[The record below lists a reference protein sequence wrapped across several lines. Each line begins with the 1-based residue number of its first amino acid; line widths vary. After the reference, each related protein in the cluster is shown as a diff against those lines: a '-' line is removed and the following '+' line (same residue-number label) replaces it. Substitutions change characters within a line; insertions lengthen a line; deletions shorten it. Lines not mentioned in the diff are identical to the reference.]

1 MSRSNRLFALF
12 ALALTTSALGVAGG
26 TTLRSAYAQEEEV
39 VIGDPG
45 GCEED
50 ECNDG
55 TNCIQNPGRR
65 TKCDVTGPGRCATDA
80 C

>member
-1 MSRSNRLFALF
+1 MPRLKRLFALL
-12 ALALTTSALGVAGG
+12 ALALVTGTLGTASGV
-26 TTLRSAYAQEEEV
+26 TLRSAVAQDTEIISE
-39 VIGDPG
+39 PG

-55 TNCIQNPGRR
+55 TTCIQNAGRR

>member
-1 MSRSNRLFALF
+1 MSQSNRLFALF
-12 ALALTTSALGVAGG
+12 ALALTTSVLGVAGG
-26 TTLRSAYAQEEEV
+26 TTLRSAYAQEE
-39 VIGDPG
+39 VIIADPG